1 MRVKIHLLVIL
12 FFCIWNTKLVSAQ
25 GLISVKHYSIEDGL
39 SQSKIQSI
47 LQDKEG
53 YIWLG
58 TWNGLEKFDGYT
70 FKNYKSYPTDKVR
83 LQHNRLQDAKMGH
96 NNTIWCETYDYKI
109 YLFDIAA
116 ESYIDVF
123 SYHPDI
129 KQCESINKMI
139 PLENGI
145 LWVIGNDGSLWR
157 IDEKRYKEKEGLIY
171 IPPFSVPEHGNQI
184 YSIALDQYNNEW
196 VLTNRGHWVYGKN
209 KLSGKRKF
217 KDAVRTD
224 KLFFLA
230 EDTGKLAVYN
240 SDHQI
245 QDIEIPHPIQSF
257 YELSLLQDKKLVLT
271 TERGILIFDYLT
283 KSFQYITID
292 EKAEPVRPEQ
302 VFQARNGTLWM
313 FNGREKVMQCNMND
327 GVIHFI
333 DYPTTT
339 QHINNSFIHE
349 DDHGTIWIL
358 PPLGELSFYNSQT
371 QRFEQAYSY
380 DKGNKIYYQAVGM
393 NYMINSH
400 HNLWA
405 RCGSGFDKIS
415 FSNGSSQYISNTDG
429 IEVRGLFID
438 SNGYLWVASKNQKV
452 EIYDDNQNYLGNLS
466 VSGNIAKDKQLSLGA
481 DIYCFFEDKQ
491 HRIWMGSR
499 RNGLYVA
506 TQGIN
511 GYKLTQFTHQPNDS
525 TSINSNSI
533 YSICE
538 DLQGRIWIGTY
549 GGGVNLVEGTFPNLH
564 FIHKGNRLKLYPEV
578 QCSKV
583 RTMRCTS
590 DGIIMAGTMDGLL
603 TFSTNFEELEK
614 IIFYHNKSEESRSES
629 LSNNDVFYTLE
640 TKSKEIYVIT
650 YSGGLSKMISDN
662 LLSEQIQFFHYNKK
676 NGLPS
681 DMTYSITEDKK
692 GYLWISFEN
701 SICKFDPKKHQF
713 ENYDRFNLHTYLPI
727 TEVPSVLDND
737 DKMYIGTYEG
747 TLQLDLKKLQKSSF
761 IPPIVFTKADIR
773 KNDELSISSSILDNT
788 LKLKADER
796 NVSISFAALDFTNK
810 EKLEYAYRLRGVS
823 EKWTYINQNHTA
835 SFVNLSAG
843 NFILEVK
850 STNGDGVWVENITAL
865 AIHVEPTFWETK
877 WAWMVYAFLILITI
891 FIVSGILVYTLNL
904 RRKVD
909 FEQQLTNLKLRFFT
923 DISHELRT
931 PLTLIANPI
940 EEVINNEPLSQ
951 EGHENMVTAKRN
963 TDRMLKLINQILD
976 FRKIQNNKMKLYIEQ
991 VDVLPLFKQTFE
1003 NFSSIAHQKDIHFE
1017 LNCPQEYQTIY
1028 TDIDKLEKIL
1038 FNLLSNAF
1046 KYTPNGKSILI
1057 TVTFDKNA
1065 LNFSIKDEGKG
1076 FDLYQI
1082 DTLFKR
1088 FETLGQKD
1096 NNLSSGIGLSLVKE
1110 LVHLLHGSIKV
1121 DSTLGKG
1128 SVFEVSLPIN
1138 YDAFKS
1144 DENIEFIMN
1153 DSQQTTTSYKIPE
1166 NTSPT
1171 EGADKN
1177 IDILIVEDNE
1187 ELRHFLVN
1195 MLQKDYRI
1203 LEAADGKSGLDLTVS
1218 AMPDLIIS
1226 DIMMPVMDGIELLEA
1241 VKKNHNISH
1250 IPFILLSAKASL
1262 DDRIQGLEYGA
1273 DDYITK
1279 PFSSSYLKARI
1290 SSLLKQRDAL
1300 RSHFTR
1306 KSGDISPSIPQ
1317 ITHFDE
1323 TFINQIVQAV
1333 EEGLQNPDF
1342 KIEDLADSMNL
1353 SRTVFYRKIRSLLGV
1368 SPIDFVRDMRI
1379 KRAVQL
1385 LDSEAYTISEVAYM
1399 SGFSSP
1405 QYFNRVFKNIM
1416 NCTPTEYKT
1425 NK

>member
-1 MRVKIHLLVIL
+1 
-12 FFCIWNTKLVSAQ
+12 
-25 GLISVKHYSIEDGL
+25 
-39 SQSKIQSI
+39 
-47 LQDKEG
+47 
-53 YIWLG
+53 
-58 TWNGLEKFDGYT
+58 
-70 FKNYKSYPTDKVR
+70 
-83 LQHNRLQDAKMGH
+83 
-96 NNTIWCETYDYKI
+96 
-109 YLFDIAA
+109 
-116 ESYIDVF
+116 
-123 SYHPDI
+123 
-129 KQCESINKMI
+129 
-139 PLENGI
+139 
-145 LWVIGNDGSLWR
+145 
-157 IDEKRYKEKEGLIY
+157 
-171 IPPFSVPEHGNQI
+171 
-184 YSIALDQYNNEW
+184 
-196 VLTNRGHWVYGKN
+196 
-209 KLSGKRKF
+209 
-217 KDAVRTD
+217 
-224 KLFFLA
+224 
-230 EDTGKLAVYN
+230 
-240 SDHQI
+240 
-245 QDIEIPHPIQSF
+245 
-257 YELSLLQDKKLVLT
+257 
-271 TERGILIFDYLT
+271 
-283 KSFQYITID
+283 
-292 EKAEPVRPEQ
+292 
-302 VFQARNGTLWM
+302 
-313 FNGREKVMQCNMND
+313 
-327 GVIHFI
+327 
-333 DYPTTT
+333 
-339 QHINNSFIHE
+339 
-349 DDHGTIWIL
+349 
-358 PPLGELSFYNSQT
+358 
-371 QRFEQAYSY
+371 
-380 DKGNKIYYQAVGM
+380 
-393 NYMINSH
+393 
-400 HNLWA
+400 
-405 RCGSGFDKIS
+405 
-415 FSNGSSQYISNTDG
+415 
-429 IEVRGLFID
+429 
-438 SNGYLWVASKNQKV
+438 
-452 EIYDDNQNYLGNLS
+452 
-466 VSGNIAKDKQLSLGA
+466 
-481 DIYCFFEDKQ
+481 
-491 HRIWMGSR
+491 
-499 RNGLYVA
+499 
-506 TQGIN
+506 
-511 GYKLTQFTHQPNDS
+511 
-525 TSINSNSI
+525 
-533 YSICE
+533 
-538 DLQGRIWIGTY
+538 
-549 GGGVNLVEGTFPNLH
+549 
-564 FIHKGNRLKLYPEV
+564 
-578 QCSKV
+578 
-583 RTMRCTS
+583 
-590 DGIIMAGTMDGLL
+590 MDGLL

-773 KNDELSISSSILDNT
+773 KNDKLSILDNT

-835 SFVNLSAG
+835 SFVNLPAG

-877 WAWMVYAFLILITI
+877 WAWMVYAFLILVTI

-940 EEVINNEPLSQ
+940 EEVINNESLSQ
-951 EGHENMVTAKRN
+951 EGHENMITAKRN

-1046 KYTPNGKSILI
+1046 KYTPNGKNILI

-1241 VKKNHNISH
+1241 VKKNHDISH

-1300 RSHFTR
+1300 RRHFTR

-1425 NK
+1425 SK